1 MPLKELKKICVR
13 FGGSTDFSGYD
24 REHWECRSKEQHY
37 RDVDKVMKEVTKT
50 GIQKAQSELG
60 VRYSTLLALP
70 YFDPVR
76 FTAIDAMHNLFL
88 GTAKHCFGLWVDKGF
103 LTKQKLND
111 LECKAKMF
119 CVPAGIG
126 RLPCSF
132 SSCYGAFTASQ
143 WKNWI
148 TIYSPILKLALPQD
162 DFRCWLLFVR
172 SCSILCSHCIRQS
185 DITSADM
192 FLIQF
197 CRQFERLYDGKSCSF
212 NMHLHMHLKQTF
224 LDFGPPHA
232 SWCFVFERFNGIL
245 GSYHTNKKAIES
257 QIMRKFCRSQA
268 IYSLDIS
275 VHEDLS
281 TVLPPGYQQDISSKV
296 PSDSLRLLHY
306 ARSSLDLINTFVF
319 DNTLEIDPL
328 APYYNDV
335 FDAELAEQLEN
346 LYNQLYP
353 QKSITSV
360 SRFYSKFGRIT
371 IAGDLIGS
379 DMPGPNSRTSSVVM
393 AYWPSRGKIL
403 RITSITLECKS
414 VLCNTSFVMNY
425 HTLSRTK

>member
-1 MPLKELKKICVR
+1 
-13 FGGSTDFSGYD
+13 
-24 REHWECRSKEQHY
+24 
-37 RDVDKVMKEVTKT
+37 
-50 GIQKAQSELG
+50 
-60 VRYSTLLALP
+60 
-70 YFDPVR
+70 
-76 FTAIDAMHNLFL
+76 
-88 GTAKHCFGLWVDKGF
+88 
-103 LTKQKLND
+103 
-111 LECKAKMF
+111 MF
-119 CVPAGIG
+119 CITAGIG

-148 TIYSPILKLALPQD
+148 TIYSPVILKLALPPD

-172 SCSILCSHCIRQS
+172 SCSILCSHCVRQS

-192 FLIQF
+192 FLVQF
-197 CRQFERLYDGKSCSF
+197 CCQFERLYDGESCSF
-212 NMHLHMHLKQTF
+212 NMRHHMHLKQTF

-232 SWCFVFERFNGIL
+232 SWCFAFEHFNGIL
-245 GSYHTNKKAIES
+245 GSYHTNKKAIQS

-268 IYSLDIS
+268 IHSLDIS

-281 TVLPPGYQQDISSKV
+281 TVLPQGYKQDISSKV

-335 FDAELAEQLEN
+335 FNAEVAEQLEN
-346 LYNQLYP
+346 LYKQLYP
-353 QKSITSV
+353 QKNITSV
-360 SRFYSKFGRIT
+360 SSTFGRIT

-393 AYWPSRGKIL
+393 AYWPSRGN
-403 RITSITLECKS
+403 TLDNIDYTRM
-414 VLCNTSFVMNY
+414 VLCNTSFV
-425 HTLSRTK
+425 